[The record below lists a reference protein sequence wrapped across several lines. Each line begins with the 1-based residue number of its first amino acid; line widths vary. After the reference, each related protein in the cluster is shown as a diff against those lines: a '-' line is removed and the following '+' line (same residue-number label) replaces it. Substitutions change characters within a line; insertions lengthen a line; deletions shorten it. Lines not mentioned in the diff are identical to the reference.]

1 MYAHPS
7 FMAMAVCFEQ
17 CEPALDEILLRHG
30 LKAEDLDK
38 QCPLEVRNEVAVK
51 ITDWE
56 MVGHCF
62 NFPLEKIE
70 DIKLDNESLE
80 RCKVALLDTWNERE
94 GKEATYLKLANVLHR
109 CKRNDLVEFLC
120 EKVKS
125 FMRLVPLSGVPDT
138 RWDMSTAAKPH
149 PVSITEGM

>member
-1 MYAHPS
+1 M
-7 FMAMAVCFEQ
+7 
-17 CEPALDEILLRHG
+17 LRHG

-51 ITDWE
+51 IADWE

-70 DIKLDNESLE
+70 DIKLDNESQE
-80 RCKVALLDTWNERE
+80 RCKIALLDTWSERE
-94 GKEATYLKLANVLHR
+94 GKEATCLKLADVLHR
-109 CKRNDLVEFLC
+109 CKRQDLVEFLC
-120 EKVKS
+120 EKIKS

-138 RWDMSTAAKPH
+138 RWDMPTAAKPH